1 MWGGYG
7 SHFVCVFV
15 CYHATAI
22 PHLYIE
28 NEGSLCHFPD
38 LLRVAFTKNA
48 MLKGFGVICS
58 PSLPP
63 SLLDKHSMDKEI
75 AVAFFQRKE

>member
-7 SHFVCVFV
+7 NHFVCVFV

-28 NEGSLCHFPD
+28 NEDSLCHFPD

-48 MLKGFGVICS
+48 VKRIWCHLLTIAASLAPWQTLDGQRDSSGF
-58 PSLPP
+58 L
-63 SLLDKHSMDKEI
+63 SM
-75 AVAFFQRKE
+75 